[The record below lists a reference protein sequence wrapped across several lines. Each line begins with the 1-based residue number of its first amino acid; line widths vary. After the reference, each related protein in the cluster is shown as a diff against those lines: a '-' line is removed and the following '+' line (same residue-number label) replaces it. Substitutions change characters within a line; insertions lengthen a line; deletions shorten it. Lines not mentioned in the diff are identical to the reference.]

1 MLIIVNLGYCVPRM
15 AVSYFE
21 KPVPEPRRR
30 LRVCG
35 PLETPLLPEKAQL
48 PGGWN
53 VSTSPSLIIL
63 GEKLEAGEQEDEAM
77 VTVWVEGG
85 WNRSPVTWKLP
96 RQCEQVAGAG
106 DTDT

>member
-1 MLIIVNLGYCVPRM
+1 MG
-15 AVSYFE
+15 VSYFG

-30 LRVCG
+30 RRVRG
-35 PLETPLLPEKAQL
+35 PLETPLLPEKARL
-48 PGGWN
+48 PGVWH

-63 GEKLEAGEQEDEAM
+63 GEKLEAGEHEDEAV

-96 RQCEQVAGAG
+96 RQCAQVAGAG
-106 DTDT
+106 ATDT